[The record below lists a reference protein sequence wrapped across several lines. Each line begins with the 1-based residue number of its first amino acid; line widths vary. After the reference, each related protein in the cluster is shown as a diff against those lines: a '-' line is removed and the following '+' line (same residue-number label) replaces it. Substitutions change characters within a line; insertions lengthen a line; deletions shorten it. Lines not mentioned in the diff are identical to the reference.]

1 MTQLPFRL
9 ESGSRLLVLRLPE
22 THETLGWS
30 INRPGFA
37 ETREIV
43 WLEVR
48 DRELPIGLDPIAFLR
63 ARLSSFGLDESAVAF
78 MTSRDIRRR
87 HMARAEVGGATATC
101 VTTVGLSNG
110 ERVGARRMEPP
121 REWGTINTLVHL
133 SRPLSNGA
141 FVEAISIAT
150 QARTVAI
157 LEAQERPSEASVTGT
172 GTDCIVVAAPRGD
185 DVECCA
191 GLHTDI
197 GEAIGRAVYDATFEG
212 VRTWSADIVDI
223 RSGVSL

>member
-22 THETLGWS
+22 THDTLGWS

-48 DRELPIGLDPIAFLR
+48 DRELPIGLDPIVFLR
-63 ARLSSFGLDESAVAF
+63 GKLSSLGIDESAVAF

-87 HMARAEVGGATATC
+87 HVSHAEVGRVTATC
-101 VTTVGLSNG
+101 LTTVGLSNG
-110 ERVGARRMEPP
+110 ERVGARRPEKPQG
-121 REWGTINTLVHL
+121 WGTINTLVHL

-157 LEAQERPSEASVTGT
+157 LEAQNRPSEASVTGT

-185 DVECCA
+185 EVEHCA

-223 RSGVSL
+223 RSGAYP